1 MSDITFYA
9 LSELGAT
16 NYTVTSNDEVI
27 FSDPSTAPS
36 QEDIDAK
43 IAELTAALP
52 LTKLRNKRNS
62 LLVETDWWAM
72 SDLTMTAGQTSY
84 RQELRDITS
93 NYTSLEDV
101 VWPTKP

>member
-27 FSDPSTAPS
+27 FSDPSTAPP

-52 LTKLRNKRNS
+52 LTKLRKNKQHTANPFVT
-62 LLVETDWWAM
+62 LLTLIQA
-72 SDLTMTAGQTSY
+72 
-84 RQELRDITS
+84 
-93 NYTSLEDV
+93 
-101 VWPTKP
+101 